1 MKAPKPRCTYIT
13 VRSYK
18 NYTHAKFIE
27 DLASIPFYIA
37 NIFDDLD
44 DHVYVFN
51 SLFLDVL
58 NDHAPMKQVKIKSR
72 PNPFVTPEIR
82 QLMRTRDN
90 WHKRAI
96 KTKDRLHWNTYRFF
110 RQEVK
115 REIRFA
121 EMEHGRAELESSDG
135 NVNSIWKVLNC
146 CLPRKDQPLSTTE
159 DHFSQANKFNQF
171 ETSVG
176 LSAASRA
183 KAVAE
188 EHNFYTFN
196 QESSCCPI
204 NSSPQDVQCSLFEF
218 QSVTEEEV
226 GKIIRSLPSNKAPG
240 LDKVTVRVLKDSLPT
255 TLFAIT
261 NPVNTSFSTN
271 TFARAWKLAEVIPL
285 VKSGDADKPSN
296 TCPISLLPIMSK
308 VCERAAHSQ
317 FANFLEQNENIAK
330 LQNGNRKLHSTET
343 ALLYFTDEILKNMD
357 DKKVSVIILLDMS
370 KAFDSVCHDLML
382 SKLCRIGVS
391 NAACNW
397 FGSYLSQ
404 RNQIVNIANC
414 ISDPLP
420 LSVGVPQ
427 GSILGPVLF
436 TLYVNDLLSVPKHC
450 QAMGYVDDTKI
461 FLALPPSQISD
472 AGIALNKDL
481 SHIATWCCMNSL
493 LINPDKTKLFVIG
506 VPQLMRTLPS
516 IPLVKLLGKEI
527 EPVTVTKDL
536 GVMIDSFL
544 SYN

>member
-1 MKAPKPRCTYIT
+1 M
-13 VRSYK
+13 
-18 NYTHAKFIE
+18 
-27 DLASIPFYIA
+27 
-37 NIFDDLD
+37 
-44 DHVYVFN
+44 
-51 SLFLDVL
+51 L
-58 NDHAPMKQVKIKSR
+58 NR
-72 PNPFVTPEIR
+72 
-82 QLMRTRDN
+82 
-90 WHKRAI
+90 
-96 KTKDRLHWNTYRFF
+96 
-110 RQEVK
+110 
-115 REIRFA
+115 
-121 EMEHGRAELESSDG
+121 
-135 NVNSIWKVLNC
+135 

-171 ETSVG
+171 DTSVG

-204 NSSPQDVQCSLFEF
+204 NNSPQDVQCSLFEF

-240 LDKVTVRVLKDSLPT
+240 LDKVTARVLKDSLPT
-255 TLFAIT
+255 TLSAIT
-261 NPVNTSFSTN
+261 NPVNTSFSSN
-271 TFARAWKLAEVIPL
+271 TFARAWKLAEVMPL
-285 VKSGDADKPSN
+285 VKSGDADEPSN
-296 TCPISLLPIMSK
+296 TRPISLLPIMSK

-317 FANFLEQNENIAK
+317 FTNFLDQNEKIAK

-357 DKKVSVIILLDMS
+357 DKKVSVIVLLDMS
-370 KAFDSVCHDLML
+370 KAFDSICHDLML
-382 SKLCRIGVS
+382 SKLGRIGVA

-397 FGSYLSQ
+397 FRSYLSE
-404 RNQIVNIANC
+404 RNQVVNIANC

-427 GSILGPVLF
+427 GSIVGPVLF

-461 FLALPPSQISD
+461 FLGLPPSQISD
-472 AGIALNKDL
+472 AVIALNKDL
-481 SHIATWCCMNSL
+481 SDIATWCCMNSL
-493 LINPDKTKLFVIG
+493 LINPDKTKLLVIG

-516 IPLVKLLGKEI
+516 IPLVKLFGKEI